1 MPILKHKCFLPI
13 SRLVKDKNQKKSF
26 LYILIR
32 GVSVISNYAFS
43 ILIIRLFSQEDY
55 GIYVYGLS
63 VFMLLSVFLKFGVD
77 VHFVKIFS
85 ELKSKLIPKWI
96 GLVERKVI
104 YVSIA
109 ISLGILFVLYLAKLI
124 NGFNLSIILFILSV
138 PFYVKVLLNSGKLR
152 GISNIT
158 QFAFLNIAG
167 RILISLVVFLIFYY
181 LLSYKNSNSIFFA
194 HFISIVLLLVI
205 SLFWTNKAFDV
216 SKNSNESKIPKNFFT
231 YNNGLLLKSYITV
244 FFLWG
249 DRFLLSLISNPAEVA
264 QYDVCLKIAMLIM
277 IVTEALKSTYASV
290 FARHT
295 LEPEKLKIE
304 IKKSTR
310 VGFIVSSIIFVFI
323 VFFGKFLLGMF
334 GSEFEDSYLILLILS
349 LGYTMSTFFGQADNV
364 LEMCGLIKHY
374 IKYYFIIIFLSLGL
388 GVVLAFN
395 FGALGMAIGFA
406 FGNFLFQATASYIVK
421 SKMTIKTSFL

>member
-1 MPILKHKCFLPI
+1 MALLKHN
-13 SRLVKDKNQKKSF
+13 RLVSISNLLKDKNQQKSF

-32 GVSVISNYAFS
+32 GISVISNYVFS
-43 ILIIRLFSQEDY
+43 ILVIRLFSKEDY

-63 VFMLLSVFLKFGVD
+63 IFMLLSVFLKVGVD

-85 ELKSKLIPKWI
+85 ELKSKIIPKWI

-104 YVSIA
+104 FLSIA
-109 ISLGILFVLYLAKLI
+109 ISISILILLYLTNRIDGL
-124 NGFNLSIILFILSV
+124 NLSIVLFILSV

-152 GISNIT
+152 GVSKIL

-167 RILISLVVFLIFYY
+167 RILISLVAFIILYY
-181 LLSYKNSNSIFFA
+181 LVAYRNPNSIYFA
-194 HFISIVLLLVI
+194 HLISIVVLVVI
-205 SLFWTNKAFDV
+205 SLFWTHRSFVISKDV
-216 SKNSNESKIPKNFFT
+216 ESSKIPDSFST

-295 LEPEKLKIE
+295 LELEKLKID
-304 IKKSTR
+304 IRKSTR
-310 VGFIVSSIIFVFI
+310 VGFVVSVSIFVFI
-323 VFFGKFLLGMF
+323 VFFGKFLLGLF
-334 GSEFEDSYLILLILS
+334 GAEFRDSYPILLTLS

-374 IKYYFIIIFLSLGL
+374 VTYYFIIIFFALGL
-388 GVVLAFN
+388 GVILAFN
-395 FGALGMAIGFA
+395 FGALGMAVGFA
-406 FGNFLFQATASYIVK
+406 LGNFLFQAIASYIVK
-421 SKMTIKTSFL
+421 SKLSIKTSFL

>member
-374 IKYYFIIIFLSLGL
+374 IKYYFII
-388 GVVLAFN
+388 
-395 FGALGMAIGFA
+395 
-406 FGNFLFQATASYIVK
+406 LFYHP
-421 SKMTIKTSFL
+421 